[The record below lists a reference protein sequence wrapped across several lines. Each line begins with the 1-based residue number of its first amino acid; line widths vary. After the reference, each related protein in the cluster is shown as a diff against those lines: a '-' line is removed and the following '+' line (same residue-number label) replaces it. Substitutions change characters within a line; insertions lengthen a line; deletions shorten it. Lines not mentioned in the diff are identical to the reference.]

1 MPEDDLDMS
10 AFIGAFKEESEE
22 LVAAVTEGL
31 LKLEQTPDDTERLKE
46 IARAV
51 HTLKGN
57 ARLMGLDKINQLT
70 HRLENML
77 VAMRDGQLAFTP
89 AAADLVLD
97 TLDLVSTATNNAC
110 ETGEEGIEIETICDR
125 IDQAAQGSPA
135 PSEAEK
141 SDVSAEPEQGA
152 LQEVPDSPQPQTE
165 DDRAASP
172 VSAAKPADQGGT
184 PAKKKT
190 TKGTGGRARTKRS
203 RKKATTGTDS
213 QKTEGTVS
221 EKRAPRKTSKTAPV
235 TPTAQAATV
244 PESKPDKATPPD
256 AMSPTTTESRRAQT
270 AETIRVDTGK
280 LDGLANVAGEM
291 IMNLIKFEAKADLV
305 RQIVGMAKQH
315 VRVWQQL
322 RDELTPA
329 LGTLIAASGD
339 GVNPAELEQLIN
351 RCDNTSVS
359 VLTELERLS
368 QHLNEDVMR
377 VGTTT
382 RMIEEDVLSI
392 RMHPVS
398 TLFNTFPRAVRDMA
412 RELGKPVDLIVEG
425 GDTELDRKILEA
437 IRDPLLHLVRNA
449 VYHGIESPEERE
461 RMEKEPKAVV
471 RLSAWQQGDQVFI
484 QVADDGRGIDPSKI
498 REAAVSKGLIDQS
511 TAETLTR
518 DDCLRLIFEPGFS
531 TAATISDISG
541 RGVGMDVVKVRVEEM
556 HGEVRVESTV
566 GAGTAVILA
575 LPLTLAISRVI
586 LIKAQDRTFAIPT
599 ASIETTVK
607 VTSKE
612 IKSVEGKEAII
623 VRNATVPIF
632 PLSEILGMDPSSGRD
647 ADSALHVLV
656 ISHSQQRVGF
666 VVDELIGEQEIV
678 VRPLGAPLKK
688 VKNVAGA
695 ATLGSGEVVVVLHVP
710 DIVAAARGAVIKPT
724 SRVRS
729 KAQPASRRKTVLV
742 VEDSLT
748 ARELE
753 KSMFQAMG
761 YEVQTAI
768 DGVEGLERLAE
779 ETVDLI
785 VSDIQMPRMDGFA
798 MIRHVKS
805 DDRYRNIP
813 VIIVT
818 TRSDEADRRRG
829 LELGA
834 DAYLT
839 KSSLS
844 RTDLLECTRRL
855 IG

>member
-10 AFIGAFKEESEE
+10 AFIGAFKEESQE
-22 LVAAVTEGL
+22 LVAAVTESL
-31 LKLEQTPDDTERLKE
+31 LELEQTPDDTEKLRE

-89 AAADLVLD
+89 GTADLVLD
-97 TLDLVSTATNNAC
+97 TLDLVTKATSNVC
-110 ETGEEGIEIETICDR
+110 ETGEEGVDIEAVCSR

-135 PSEAEK
+135 PSKPEESEAAAK
-141 SDVSAEPEQGA
+141 PE
-152 LQEVPDSPQPQTE
+152 PDSPQPQT
-165 DDRAASP
+165 DDRAAAP
-172 VSAAKPADQGGT
+172 ASAKESADQDAT
-184 PAKKKT
+184 PTKRKTAKK
-190 TKGTGGRARTKRS
+190 TGSQARTKRS
-203 RKKATTGTDS
+203 RKKAAP
-213 QKTEGTVS
+213 KTAR
-221 EKRAPRKTSKTAPV
+221 KKTSKSAP
-235 TPTAQAATV
+235 PPASPPPEAA
-244 PESKPDKATPPD
+244 PPD
-256 AMSPTTTESRRAQT
+256 AASSTTTGSRRTVT

-291 IMNLIKFEAKADLV
+291 IMNLIKFEAKTDAL

-322 RDELTPA
+322 RDELTPV
-329 LGTLIAASGD
+329 LGALIAASGN

-351 RCDNTSVS
+351 RCDNSSAS
-359 VLTELERLS
+359 VLTELERLL
-368 QHLNEDVMR
+368 QQLNEDVMR

-425 GDTELDRKILEA
+425 GDTELDRKILET

-449 VYHGIESPEERE
+449 LYHGIESAEERE
-461 RMEKEPKAVV
+461 EMGKEPKAIL

-484 QVADDGRGIDPSKI
+484 QVADDGRGIAPSKV

-511 TAETLTR
+511 VAETLTK

-541 RGVGMDVVKVRVEEM
+541 RGVGMDVVKVCVEGM

-575 LPLTLAISRVI
+575 LPLTLAISRAI
-586 LIKAQDRTFAIPT
+586 LIRTHSRTFAIPT

-607 VTSKE
+607 VTPDE
-612 IKSVEGKEAII
+612 VKSLEGKEAII

-632 PLSEILGMDPSSGRD
+632 PLSQILGMDSSSGI
-647 ADSALHVLV
+647 ANGSALHVLV

-666 VVDELIGEQEIV
+666 VVNELIGEQEIV

-710 DIVAAARGAVIKPT
+710 DIVAAARGAVLKPT
-724 SRVRS
+724 SKHRS
-729 KAQPASRRKTVLV
+729 KVPAARRKTVLV

-753 KSMFQAMG
+753 KSMLQTVG
-761 YEVQTAI
+761 YEVRTAI

-785 VSDIQMPRMDGFA
+785 VTDVQMPRMDGFT

-805 DDRYRNIP
+805 DERFRNIP

-818 TRSDEADRRRG
+818 TRNDEADRRRG

-834 DAYLT
+834 DAYLG